1 MSHPLTRRFVISQIN
16 VICSIGIHDFERAEK
31 QRITVDLEVL
41 LSADK
46 EPQVDNIEQALN
58 YDTIREMVIEIATS
72 RHFDL
77 QETLARTI
85 FDTVQALST
94 VDALMVRTAKPDVY
108 EDVQSVAYQLSNLPH
123 Q

>member
-16 VICSIGIHDFERAEK
+16 VICSIGIHDFERAKK

-41 LSADK
+41 LSTDK
-46 EPQVDNIEQALN
+46 EPQVDTIEQALN
-58 YDTIREMVIEIATS
+58 YDTIREMVIEIAIS

-85 FDTVQALST
+85 FDAVLALST

-123 Q
+123 

>member
-1 MSHPLTRRFVISQIN
+1 MSYPLPRRFVISQIN
-16 VICSIGIHDFERAEK
+16 VICSIGIHDFERAKK

-41 LSADK
+41 LSTDK
-46 EPQVDNIEQALN
+46 EPQADTIEQALN

-85 FDTVQALST
+85 FDAVLALST

-108 EDVQSVAYQLSNLPH
+108 EDVKSVAYQLSNLPH
-123 Q
+123 

>member
-1 MSHPLTRRFVISQIN
+1 MSYPLTRRFVISQIN
-16 VICSIGIHDFERAEK
+16 VICSIGIHDFERAKK

-41 LSADK
+41 LSTDK
-46 EPQVDNIEQALN
+46 EPQADTIEQALN

-85 FDTVQALST
+85 FDAVLALST

-108 EDVQSVAYQLSNLPH
+108 EDVQSVAYQLSNLRH
-123 Q
+123 

>member
-1 MSHPLTRRFVISQIN
+1 MSHLITRRFVISQIN

-85 FDTVQALST
+85 FDAVQALST

>member
-1 MSHPLTRRFVISQIN
+1 MSYPLTRRFVISQIN
-16 VICSIGIHDFERAEK
+16 VICSIVIHDFERAKK

-41 LSADK
+41 LSTDK
-46 EPQVDNIEQALN
+46 EPQVDTIEQALN
-58 YDTIREMVIEIATS
+58 YDTIREIVIEIATS

-85 FDTVQALST
+85 FDAVLALST

-108 EDVQSVAYQLSNLPH
+108 EDVKSVAYQLSNLPH
-123 Q
+123 

>member
-1 MSHPLTRRFVISQIN
+1 MSYPLTRRFVISQIN
-16 VICSIGIHDFERAEK
+16 VICSIGIHDFERAKK

-41 LSADK
+41 LSTNK
-46 EPQVDNIEQALN
+46 EPQADTIEQALN

-85 FDTVQALST
+85 FDAVLALST

-108 EDVQSVAYQLSNLPH
+108 EDVKSVAYQLSNLPH
-123 Q
+123 

>member
-1 MSHPLTRRFVISQIN
+1 MSYPLTRRFVISQIN
-16 VICSIGIHDFERAEK
+16 VICSIGIHDFERAKK

-41 LSADK
+41 LSTDK
-46 EPQVDNIEQALN
+46 EPQADTIEQALN

-85 FDTVQALST
+85 FDAVLALSS

-123 Q
+123 

>member
-1 MSHPLTRRFVISQIN
+1 MSYPLTRRFVISQIN
-16 VICSIGIHDFERAEK
+16 VICSIGIHDFERAKK

-41 LSADK
+41 LSTDK
-46 EPQVDNIEQALN
+46 EPQADTIEQALN

-85 FDTVQALST
+85 FDAVLALPT

-108 EDVQSVAYQLSNLPH
+108 EDVKSVAYQLSNLPH
-123 Q
+123 

>member
-58 YDTIREMVIEIATS
+58 YDTIREMVVEIATS

-85 FDTVQALST
+85 FDAVQALST

>member
-1 MSHPLTRRFVISQIN
+1 MSYPLTRRFVISQIN

-46 EPQVDNIEQALN
+46 EPQVDHIEQALN
-58 YDTIREMVIEIATS
+58 YDTIREMVVEIATS

-85 FDTVQALST
+85 FDAVHALST

-108 EDVQSVAYQLSNLPH
+108 EDVQSVAYQLSNLPY

>member
-85 FDTVQALST
+85 FDAVQALST

-108 EDVQSVAYQLSNLPH
+108 EDVRSVAYQLSNLPH

>member
-58 YDTIREMVIEIATS
+58 YDTIREMVVEIATS

>member
-1 MSHPLTRRFVISQIN
+1 MSYPLTRRFVISQIN
-16 VICSIGIHDFERAEK
+16 VICSIGIHDFERAKK

-41 LSADK
+41 LSTDK
-46 EPQVDNIEQALN
+46 EPQADTIEQALN
-58 YDTIREMVIEIATS
+58 YDTIREMVIEMATS

-85 FDTVQALST
+85 FDAVLALST

-108 EDVQSVAYQLSNLPH
+108 EDVKSVAYQLSNLPH
-123 Q
+123 

>member
-1 MSHPLTRRFVISQIN
+1 MSYPLTRRFVISQIN
-16 VICSIGIHDFERAEK
+16 VICSICIHDFERAKK

-41 LSADK
+41 LSTDK
-46 EPQVDNIEQALN
+46 EPQADTIEQALN

-85 FDTVQALST
+85 FDAVLALST

-108 EDVQSVAYQLSNLPH
+108 EDVKSVAYQLSNLPH
-123 Q
+123 

>member
-1 MSHPLTRRFVISQIN
+1 MPHPPTRRFIISQVNVIS
-16 VICSIGIHDFERAEK
+16 SIGIHDFERAEK

-58 YDTIREMVIEIATS
+58 YDTIREIVIKIATS

-85 FDTVQALST
+85 FDAVQALST

-108 EDVQSVAYQLSNLPH
+108 EDVKSVAYQLSNLPH
-123 Q
+123 

>member
-85 FDTVQALST
+85 FDSVQALST
-94 VDALMVRTAKPDVY
+94 VEALMVRTAKPDVY

>member
-1 MSHPLTRRFVISQIN
+1 MSYPLTRRFVISQIN
-16 VICSIGIHDFERAEK
+16 VICSIGIHDFERAKK

-41 LSADK
+41 LSTDK
-46 EPQVDNIEQALN
+46 EPQADTIEQALN
-58 YDTIREMVIEIATS
+58 YDTIREMVIEIVTS

-85 FDTVQALST
+85 FDAVLALST

-108 EDVQSVAYQLSNLPH
+108 EDVKSVAYQLSNLPH
-123 Q
+123 

>member
-1 MSHPLTRRFVISQIN
+1 MSYPLTRRFVISQIN
-16 VICSIGIHDFERAEK
+16 VICSIGIHDFERAKK

-41 LSADK
+41 LSTDK
-46 EPQVDNIEQALN
+46 EPQADTIEQALN

-85 FDTVQALST
+85 FDAVLALST
-94 VDALMVRTAKPDVY
+94 VNALMVRTAKPDVY
-108 EDVQSVAYQLSNLPH
+108 EDVKSVAYQLSNLPH
-123 Q
+123 

>member
-1 MSHPLTRRFVISQIN
+1 MSYPFTRRFVISQIN
-16 VICSIGIHDFERAEK
+16 VICSIGIHDFERAKK

-41 LSADK
+41 LSTDK
-46 EPQVDNIEQALN
+46 EPQADTIEQALN

-85 FDTVQALST
+85 FDAVLALST

-108 EDVQSVAYQLSNLPH
+108 EDVKSVAYQLSNLPH
-123 Q
+123 

>member
-16 VICSIGIHDFERAEK
+16 VICSIGIHDFERSEK

-85 FDTVQALST
+85 FDAVQALST

>member
-1 MSHPLTRRFVISQIN
+1 MPHPPTRRFIISQVNVIS
-16 VICSIGIHDFERAEK
+16 SIGIHDFERAEK

-58 YDTIREMVIEIATS
+58 YDTIREMAIEIATS

-85 FDTVQALST
+85 FDAVQALST

>member
-16 VICSIGIHDFERAEK
+16 VFCSIGIHDFERAEK

-85 FDTVQALST
+85 FDAVQALST

>member
-85 FDTVQALST
+85 FDAVHALST
-94 VDALMVRTAKPDVY
+94 VDALMIRTAKPDVY

>member
-1 MSHPLTRRFVISQIN
+1 MSYPLTRRFVISQIN
-16 VICSIGIHDFERAEK
+16 VICSIGIHDFERAKK

-41 LSADK
+41 LSTDK
-46 EPQVDNIEQALN
+46 EPQVDTIEQALN

-85 FDTVQALST
+85 FDAVLALST

-108 EDVQSVAYQLSNLPH
+108 EDVKSVAYQLSNLPH
-123 Q
+123 

>member
-1 MSHPLTRRFVISQIN
+1 MSYPLTRRFVISQIN
-16 VICSIGIHDFERAEK
+16 VICSIGIHDFERAKK

-41 LSADK
+41 LSTDK
-46 EPQVDNIEQALN
+46 EPQADTIEQALN

-85 FDTVQALST
+85 FDAVHALST
-94 VDALMVRTAKPDVY
+94 VDALMIRTAKPDVY

>member
-58 YDTIREMVIEIATS
+58 YDAIREMVIEIATS

-85 FDTVQALST
+85 FDAVQTFST

>member
-85 FDTVQALST
+85 FDSVQALST

>member
-1 MSHPLTRRFVISQIN
+1 MSYPLTRRFVISQIN
-16 VICSIGIHDFERAEK
+16 VICSIGIHDFERTKK

-41 LSADK
+41 LSTDK
-46 EPQVDNIEQALN
+46 EPQADTIEQALN

-85 FDTVQALST
+85 FDAVLALST

-108 EDVQSVAYQLSNLPH
+108 EDVKSVAYQLSNLPH
-123 Q
+123 

>member
-1 MSHPLTRRFVISQIN
+1 MSYPLTRRFVISQIN

-85 FDTVQALST
+85 FDAVHALST

-108 EDVQSVAYQLSNLPH
+108 EDVQSVAYQLSNLPY

>member
-16 VICSIGIHDFERAEK
+16 VICSIGIHDFERVEK

-108 EDVQSVAYQLSNLPH
+108 EDVQSVAYQLSNLPY

>member
-1 MSHPLTRRFVISQIN
+1 MSYPLTRRFVISQIN

-58 YDTIREMVIEIATS
+58 YDTIREMVVEIATS

>member
-108 EDVQSVAYQLSNLPH
+108 EDVQSVAYQLSNLPY

>member
-1 MSHPLTRRFVISQIN
+1 MSYPLTRRFVISQIN
-16 VICSIGIHDFERAEK
+16 VICSIGIHDFARAKK

-41 LSADK
+41 LSTDK
-46 EPQVDNIEQALN
+46 EPQADTIEQALN

-85 FDTVQALST
+85 FDAVLALST

-108 EDVQSVAYQLSNLPH
+108 EDVKSVAYQLSNLPH
-123 Q
+123 

>member
-1 MSHPLTRRFVISQIN
+1 MSHPLPRRFVISQIN
-16 VICSIGIHDFERAEK
+16 VICPIGIHDFERAEK

-85 FDTVQALST
+85 FDAVQALST

-108 EDVQSVAYQLSNLPH
+108 EDVQSVAYQLSNLPN

>member
-58 YDTIREMVIEIATS
+58 YDAIREMVIEIATS

-85 FDTVQALST
+85 FDAVQTFST

-108 EDVQSVAYQLSNLPH
+108 EDVQSVTYQLSNLPH

>member
-1 MSHPLTRRFVISQIN
+1 MSYPLTRRFVISQIN
-16 VICSIGIHDFERAEK
+16 VICSIGIHDFERAKK

-41 LSADK
+41 LSTDK
-46 EPQVDNIEQALN
+46 EPQADTIEQALN

-85 FDTVQALST
+85 FDAVLALSS

-108 EDVQSVAYQLSNLPH
+108 EDVKSVAYQLSNLPH
-123 Q
+123 